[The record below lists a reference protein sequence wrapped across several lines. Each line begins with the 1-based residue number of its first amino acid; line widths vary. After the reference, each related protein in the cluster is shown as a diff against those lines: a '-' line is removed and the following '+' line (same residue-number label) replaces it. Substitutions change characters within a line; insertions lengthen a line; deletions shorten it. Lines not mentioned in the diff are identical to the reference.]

1 MTALVQ
7 LEPLRRT
14 VELTIDDEKVQV
26 PEGITIFEACRQ
38 RGTAIPTL
46 CYLETLHPVNVCR
59 VCVVEVEG
67 SRVLVPSCARKVEPG
82 MVVRTNSERVRHSRK
97 MVIEFL
103 ASSVDL
109 STTPD
114 AAEWLREYQAAPERY
129 GPPAPA
135 SAGGPSR
142 QPAAGPPRAAGSGLS
157 RDGRPA
163 DQGRQRA
170 LRARLRQVRPV
181 LQVRG
186 GLWEGLQNT
195 FALTVAGRGFDARIS
210 TEFAVAL
217 PESAC
222 VYCGNCIAVCPTG
235 ALMFKTEYD
244 HRQRRH
250 LGRIAADRD
259 PDGVS
264 VLRRRLQPGAAR
276 AGQRDRAGDLAAGP
290 RGDPRQSLH
299 QGPVWLEIRAESR
312 VRSRRERACGD
323 RDRISS

>member
-1 MTALVQ
+1 M
-7 LEPLRRT
+7 
-14 VELTIDDEKVQV
+14 

-38 RGTAIPTL
+38 RGTDIPTL

-114 AAEWLREYQAAPERY
+114 AAEWIGDYQAAAGALR
-129 GPPAPA
+129 PACPA
-135 SAGGPSR
+135 GAGGPSR
-142 QPAAGPPRAAGSGLS
+142 QPAAGPPCAAGSGLS

-186 GLWEGLQNT
+186 GLREGLSEHLR
-195 FALTVAGRGFDARIS
+195 ARRRGARVRRADLDRVRRGPS
-210 TEFAVAL
+210 RVGVRVLRQLHRRL
-217 PESAC
+217 P
-222 VYCGNCIAVCPTG
+222 
-235 ALMFKTEYD
+235 D
-244 HRQRRH
+244 RRPDVQDRVRPPARRN

-264 VLRRRLQPGAAR
+264 LLRRRAATWSCTCR
-276 AGQRDRAGDLAAGP
+276 TT
-290 RGDPRQSLH
+290 
-299 QGPVWLEIRAESR
+299 
-312 VRSRRERACGD
+312 RSCG
-323 RDRISS
+323 